1 MAEDWSIQVNFKIG
15 QDLINVRAS
24 DGPELQGLL
33 DELADAAPK
42 VSETAKTLGAV
53 QVVSQVLGGSP
64 APAYG
69 SPGPAPTGPSPVQ
82 DNSGVPP
89 EFCQHGQMVFKSG
102 TSAKGN
108 TYALHEC
115 PAKDPNC
122 QTKWAKRR

>member
-15 QDLINVRAS
+15 QDLINVRAA

-33 DELADAAPK
+33 GELREAAGA

-53 QVVSQVLGGSP
+53 QVVSQVLGGQQVP
-64 APAYG
+64 AQPAQQ
-69 SPGPAPTGPSPVQ
+69 APPQDPSAP
-82 DNSGVPP
+82 PP

-102 TSAKGN
+102 TSSKGN
-108 TYALHEC
+108 SYALHEC
-115 PAKDPNC
+115 PNKDPNC